1 MRYSDLK
8 HLTFKFDDT
17 WPQVVTCSYSRH
29 VMLTGGNTDACN
41 KLLIIFLNTYTP
53 FYNAT

>member
-8 HLTFKFDDT
+8 HLTPKFDDT
-17 WPQVVTCSYSRH
+17 WPEVVAIVRH

-53 FYNAT
+53 FYDAK